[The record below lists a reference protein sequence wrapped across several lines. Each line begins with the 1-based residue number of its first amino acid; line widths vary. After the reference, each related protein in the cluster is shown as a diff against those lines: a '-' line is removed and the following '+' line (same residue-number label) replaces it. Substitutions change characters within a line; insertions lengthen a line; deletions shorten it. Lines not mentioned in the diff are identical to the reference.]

1 MFISIEEKDKSIKK
15 TEEQSFISMFSYVVE
30 ELGEQ
35 LAEGLECFDHGCSV
49 ECHIYELNKS
59 YIVKE

>member
-1 MFISIEEKDKSIKK
+1 MFISIEEKDKSTKK